1 MGFGWLWFWLRNGVR
16 SGCEVGGK
24 GGFGCCFVLW
34 CVLGGALVLGCT
46 WDFGVG
52 FGRCFVYCGFGRVD
66 FVGRVEKWGKS
77 VEGVRM

>member
-1 MGFGWLWFWLRNGVR
+1 MGFGQDVR
-16 SGCEVGGK
+16 SGVGGASDVALC
-24 GGFGCCFVLW
+24 FGVCWEVLW
-34 CVLGGALVLGCT
+34 FLGCT

-66 FVGRVEKWGKS
+66 FMGRVEKWGKS